1 MPGWAG
7 TASSPVNQAAHK
19 RNKKQDKKQVEQKL
33 CDSRRGNRDPAKT
46 ERRSYDRDHKKT
58 PAPNAAY
65 FLLEAVVRSR
75 QRGVKREL
83 SIRLGTFL
91 LPGHRSLHTAKT
103 LKFRPY

>member
-46 ERRSYDRDHKKT
+46 ERRSYDRDHKK
-58 PAPNAAY
+58 
-65 FLLEAVVRSR
+65 R
-75 QRGVKREL
+75 QRPTQHISSSKLWSGPGRE
-83 SIRLGTFL
+83 
-91 LPGHRSLHTAKT
+91 A
-103 LKFRPY
+103 